1 MPERSDQLKL
11 HDKSRPMFRV
21 HAIFLL
27 ATCVF
32 SVLATCS
39 AAQSFEDARKAFL
52 DGEYL
57 KAAEIG
63 EAAGTSDS
71 YAMAA
76 RALGVY
82 GNFLAPESE
91 RISVLERAI
100 GLAELAVSADSTNAE
115 AHFQSAHVV
124 GRYAENIGKMKALRE
139 GIAGRIRDFLETA
152 IRLDPTHA
160 EAHVALGG
168 WHAEIAAAGRIAR
181 WMYKGGLEEAIFHME
196 RGLEIAPDS
205 KVVLFEYGNRVADLD
220 PDNGQ
225 ARARE
230 LLSRAADLPIVGA
243 DKELLQEQILA
254 ALEKMG
260 GR

>member
-1 MPERSDQLKL
+1 MIRIS
-11 HDKSRPMFRV
+11 S
-21 HAIFLL
+21 ILL
-27 ATCVF
+27 F
-32 SVLATCS
+32 SACALSTLVPNS
-39 AAQSFEDARKAFL
+39 AAQSFEEALSAFL

-63 EAAGTSDS
+63 EAAETSDS
-71 YAMAA
+71 YAIAA

-82 GNFLAPESE
+82 GNFLAPDSE
-91 RISVLERAI
+91 RIAILERAI
-100 GLAELAVSADSTNAE
+100 SLAELAVSADSTNAE

-139 GIAGRIRDFLETA
+139 GIAGHIRDFLETA

-225 ARARE
+225 ARARV